1 MIADPTPRR
10 GNAAS
15 EPGPGGARAEFRKE
29 TSNSGRRRLPRVAAH
44 LLNEPLGLVGPGRA
58 GRAFARSWTAA
69 GGHIGWVLGRTRRVP
84 EIGAAIALEPE
95 GERIPPA
102 GLVVLA
108 VPDDAVRR
116 VADEIAPR
124 TSSPF
129 AFHLA
134 GALGSD
140 ALDSFRRRGGAVAS
154 FHPVRPFVGAAD
166 EDLRGALVAVEGD
179 PTAAAAGLAL
189 AERFGALPYRLA
201 ATDRARYHAAATLAA
216 GGTAA
221 IVSVAVRNWVAIGIP
236 EDIARETLAGL
247 SSKAAAAIAA
257 RAFAEAFT
265 GAVARRDAG
274 TVRGHVAALSREPE
288 TLALYRALAEETLAR
303 TAGAGREE
311 EIRAIL
317 RATNLPA
324 DRNPT
329 AS

>member
-1 MIADPTPRR
+1 MTPD
-10 GNAAS
+10 
-15 EPGPGGARAEFRKE
+15 
-29 TSNSGRRRLPRVAAH
+29 
-44 LLNEPLGLVGPGRA
+44 LLEEPLGLVGPGRA
-58 GRAFARSWTAA
+58 GRAFARAWSAA
-69 GGHIGWVLGRTRRVP
+69 GGRIGWVLGRTRRAP
-84 EIGAAIALEPE
+84 ELGAAASLAPDA
-95 GERIPPA
+95 ERIPPA

-116 VADEIAPR
+116 VAEELAAR
-124 TSSPF
+124 TPCRF

-140 ALDSFRRRGGAVAS
+140 ALGSFRRRGSAVAS
-154 FHPVRPFVGAAD
+154 FHPVRPFVGASD

-179 PTAAAAGLAL
+179 PEAVEAGLAL
-189 AERFGALPYRLA
+189 AARFGALPYRLA
-201 ATDRARYHAAATLAA
+201 ATDRGRYHAAATLAA

-236 EDIARETLAGL
+236 EDVARETLAGL
-247 SSKAAAAIAA
+247 SSRAASAIAA

-274 TVRGHVAALSREPE
+274 TVRSHVAALSGEPE

-317 RATNLPA
+317 RATVSAP
-324 DRNPT
+324 DRNPA

>member
-1 MIADPTPRR
+1 M
-10 GNAAS
+10 
-15 EPGPGGARAEFRKE
+15 AEDLL
-29 TSNSGRRRLPRVAAH
+29 TS
-44 LLNEPLGLVGPGRA
+44 PLGLVGPGRA
-58 GRAFARSWTAA
+58 GRAFARSWTSA
-69 GGHIGWVLGRTRRVP
+69 GGRIGWVLGRTRHASRLG
-84 EIGAAIALEPE
+84 ENAALAPDTES
-95 GERIPPA
+95 IPPA

-116 VADEIAPR
+116 VAEELAPR
-124 TSSPF
+124 AACPF

-134 GALGSD
+134 GALGSE
-140 ALDSFRRRGGAVAS
+140 ALESFRRRGSAVAS
-154 FHPVRPFVGAAD
+154 FHPVRPFVGASD

-179 PTAAAAGLAL
+179 PEAVEAGLAL
-189 AERFGALPYRLA
+189 AARLGALPYRLA
-201 ATDRARYHAAATLAA
+201 ATDRGRYHAAATLAA

-247 SSKAAAAIAA
+247 SSRAAAAIAA
-257 RAFAEAFT
+257 RAFAQAFT

-274 TVRGHVAALSREPE
+274 TVRGHVAALSGEPE

-303 TAGAGREE
+303 TAGSGREE

-317 RATNLPA
+317 HATVPSP
-324 DRNPT
+324 DRN

>member
-1 MIADPTPRR
+1 LTED
-10 GNAAS
+10 
-15 EPGPGGARAEFRKE
+15 
-29 TSNSGRRRLPRVAAH
+29 
-44 LLNEPLGLVGPGRA
+44 LLRDPLGLVGPGRA
-58 GRAFARSWTAA
+58 GRAFARSWTEA
-69 GGHIGWVLGRTRRVP
+69 GGRVGWVLGRTRRAP
-84 EIGAAIALEPE
+84 ALGEAATLSSDA
-95 GERIPPA
+95 ERFPPA

-108 VPDDAVRR
+108 VPDDAVRG
-116 VADEIAPR
+116 VAEAIASRAPCHH
-124 TSSPF
+124 

-140 ALDSFRRRGGAVAS
+140 ALAPLRARGAAVAS
-154 FHPVRPFVGAAD
+154 FHPVRPFVGAPD
-166 EDLRGALVAVEGD
+166 EDLRGVLVAIEGD
-179 PTAAAAGLAL
+179 VEAVEAGHAL

-247 SSKAAAAIAA
+247 ASRAAAAVAA
-257 RAFAEAFT
+257 RAFTEAFT

-274 TVRGHVAALSREPE
+274 TVRGHVAALSRDPG
-288 TLALYRALAEETLAR
+288 TLALYRALAEETLMR

-311 EIRAIL
+311 ELRAIL
-317 RATNLPA
+317 LAAEPSPA
-324 DRNPT
+324 RNPT

>member
-1 MIADPTPRR
+1 V
-10 GNAAS
+10 
-15 EPGPGGARAEFRKE
+15 AED
-29 TSNSGRRRLPRVAAH
+29 
-44 LLNEPLGLVGPGRA
+44 LLTRPLGLVGPGRA
-58 GRAFARSWTAA
+58 GRAFARSWTEA
-69 GGHIGWVLGRTRRVP
+69 GGCIGWVTGRTRRVP
-84 EIGAAIALEPE
+84 DLGQAASPAPE
-95 GERIPPA
+95 AERFPEA

-108 VPDDAVRR
+108 VPDDAVRG
-116 VADEIAPR
+116 AAEAIASR
-124 TSSPF
+124 ALCHV

-134 GALGSD
+134 GALGSE
-140 ALDSFRRRGGAVAS
+140 ALAPFRRRGAAVAS
-154 FHPVRPFVGAAD
+154 FHPVRPFVGASD

-179 PTAAAAGLAL
+179 PEAVEAGLAL
-189 AERFGALPYRLA
+189 AGRLGALPYRLS
-201 ATDRARYHAAATLAA
+201 ATDRGRYHAAATLAA

-247 SSKAAAAIAA
+247 SSRAAAAVAA

-303 TAGAGREE
+303 TPGAGREE

-317 RATNLPA
+317 RAA
-324 DRNPT
+324 DSPKDHNPT

>member
-1 MIADPTPRR
+1 MTPD
-10 GNAAS
+10 
-15 EPGPGGARAEFRKE
+15 
-29 TSNSGRRRLPRVAAH
+29 V
-44 LLNEPLGLVGPGRA
+44 LNEPLGLVGPGRA
-58 GRAFARSWTAA
+58 GRAFARSWTQA
-69 GGHIGWVLGRTRRVP
+69 GGRIGWVLGRTRRATDLGTATVFAP
-84 EIGAAIALEPE
+84 DA
-95 GERIPPA
+95 ERFPPA

-108 VPDDAVRR
+108 VPDDAVRD
-116 VADEIAPR
+116 VAEEIASR
-124 TSSPF
+124 VLCHF

-140 ALDSFRRRGGAVAS
+140 ALDAFRRRGSAVAS
-154 FHPVRPFVGAAD
+154 FHPVRPFVGASD

-179 PTAAAAGLAL
+179 PEAVEAGLAL
-189 AERFGALPYRLA
+189 AARLGALPYRLA
-201 ATDRARYHAAATLAA
+201 ATDRGRYHAAATLAA

-236 EDIARETLAGL
+236 EDVARETLAGL
-247 SSKAAAAIAA
+247 SSRAAAAIAA

-274 TVRGHVAALSREPE
+274 TVRGHVAALAREPE

-317 RATNLPA
+317 RATVTAP
-324 DRNPT
+324 DRNPA